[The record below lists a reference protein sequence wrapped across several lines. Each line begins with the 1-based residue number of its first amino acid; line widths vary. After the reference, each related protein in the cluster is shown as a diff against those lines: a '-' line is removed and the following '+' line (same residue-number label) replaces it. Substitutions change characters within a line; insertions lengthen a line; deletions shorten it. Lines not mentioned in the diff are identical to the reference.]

1 MVFNGEKKLAT
12 FFPFYLVLETFME
25 FIMDLDRTFNGIL
38 GILIFSPNLTN
49 SNIIRTSNV
58 KKRRRIPIG
67 EALGIF
73 FSRLQ
78 LVFFYQIDVLF
89 RSRFLISYWTDVL
102 SSATGSSMYFFGVA
116 VVWKRTGWVAQVSPS
131 SSPGHLSSGPAKDHV
146 GLVTTSSSPLG
157 SLIFWTAWLSVVALL
172 VVVAELP

>member
-1 MVFNGEKKLAT
+1 MFATGRLSAGSILFRNEFSLVQVHLRKMVFNGEKKLAT

-38 GILIFSPNLTN
+38 GILSFSPNLTN
-49 SNIIRTSNV
+49 SNFIRTSNV

-78 LVFFYQIDVLF
+78 LVFF
-89 RSRFLISYWTDVL
+89 
-102 SSATGSSMYFFGVA
+102 
-116 VVWKRTGWVAQVSPS
+116 
-131 SSPGHLSSGPAKDHV
+131 
-146 GLVTTSSSPLG
+146 
-157 SLIFWTAWLSVVALL
+157 
-172 VVVAELP
+172 LPD